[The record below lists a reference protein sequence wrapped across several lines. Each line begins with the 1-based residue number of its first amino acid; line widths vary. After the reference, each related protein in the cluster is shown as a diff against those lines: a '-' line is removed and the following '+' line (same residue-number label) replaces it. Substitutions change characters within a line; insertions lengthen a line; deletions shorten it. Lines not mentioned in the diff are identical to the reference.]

1 MDALKLKIFDVL
13 TEKISVSE
21 FENWLYSSELLDE
34 KLKEN
39 SLMFEVV
46 NVNYKLENSLKM
58 LKNIA
63 STIFDD
69 EDFLVIKIEDNCRKI
84 INTNEPEKIKDYVFN
99 IIQDYNFDI
108 EARNQFGECLDKVV
122 KHFELLEFQV
132 ERLSRDKTIMHNL
145 LTKTSSELTV
155 SLEKF
160 EKESREIASILD
172 STPVMIYVK
181 GKGFNVEM
189 INKEFASYFKINNF
203 ADKAEFEE
211 VIHRNNSYLANS
223 MLKSYLLQMRKKVLK
238 T

>member
-34 KLKEN
+34 KLKED

-46 NVNYKLENSLKM
+46 NVNYRLENSLKM

-108 EARNQFGECLDKVV
+108 ESNVYWEFYSLYYSFEGYEYKDYTKGSLDRLNTITIEYIETILYNLNKCSSIEDKKLVLILEIGSKKEEAIV
-122 KHFELLEFQV
+122 KKAIDET
-132 ERLSRDKTIMHNL
+132 K
-145 LTKTSSELTV
+145 KTSLRDRLFSFFRK
-155 SLEKF
+155 SL
-160 EKESREIASILD
+160 
-172 STPVMIYVK
+172 
-181 GKGFNVEM
+181 
-189 INKEFASYFKINNF
+189 
-203 ADKAEFEE
+203 
-211 VIHRNNSYLANS
+211 
-223 MLKSYLLQMRKKVLK
+223 
-238 T
+238 